1 MGARDIAALAVHLP
15 RESATMLAVHPLEEV
30 ELWSADTHLL
40 AAAVD
45 QLAGANWQ
53 RTGKKS
59 GKPKPIKR
67 PTASVKNSTTGQS
80 IDDFREW
87 YASQRGGRQL
97 NNN

>member
-1 MGARDIAALAVHLP
+1 MPARDIAELAVHLP
-15 RESATMLAVHPLEEV
+15 RDSATMLAVHPLEEV

-40 AAAVD
+40 AAVVD

-53 RTGKKS
+53 RSGGKS
-59 GKPKPIKR
+59 SRPKPIRR
-67 PTASVKNSTTGQS
+67 PGASVKNSTTGQPVGG
-80 IDDFREW
+80 FRAW